1 MGYTTKALGA
11 LAVVLADIRRSPR
24 RKTVLL
30 GRWFAA
36 PPLTGRGASRLA
48 LALCADCDFRA
59 IARFARND
67 TARAE

>member
-30 GRWFAA
+30 GHCI
-36 PPLTGRGASRLA
+36 P
-48 LALCADCDFRA
+48 CADCDFRA
-59 IARFARND
+59 VVRSAHED